1 MVDHVLV
8 PTDGSPLASR
18 ALTYALETFPGARIT
33 AIVVIDPVESL
44 YDAEIGGP
52 HVSEEWAEEAE
63 GEAEEIHADSRSVAA
78 EYDVELET
86 VTRNGRPAE
95 TILDYVDETAVD
107 QIVLGSHGRKGV
119 ERFFLGSVAERV
131 ARNADVPVTVV
142 S

>member
-1 MVDHVLV
+1 
-8 PTDGSPLASR
+8 
-18 ALTYALETFPGARIT
+18 
-33 AIVVIDPVESL
+33 
-44 YDAEIGGP
+44 
-52 HVSEEWAEEAE
+52 
-63 GEAEEIHADSRSVAA
+63 VAA

>member
-18 ALTYALETFPGARIT
+18 ALTYALETFPDARIT
-33 AIVVIDPVESL
+33 AMVVIDPVESL
-44 YDAEIGGP
+44 YDAEFGGP
-52 HVSEEWAEEAE
+52 HVAEEWAEKAE
-63 GEAEEIHADSRSVAA
+63 GNVEEIHADSRSMAA

-95 TILDYVDETAVD
+95 TILDYVDETEID

>member
-33 AIVVIDPVESL
+33 TMVVIDPVESL
-44 YDAEIGGP
+44 YDVETGGP
-52 HVSEEWAEEAE
+52 RVAGEWAEK
-63 GEAEEIHADSRSVAA
+63 AEERAEEVHDESRSTAA
-78 EYDVELET
+78 EYDVEVET

-95 TILDYVDETAVD
+95 EILAYVDEEDVD

-119 ERFFLGSVAERV
+119 ERVLLGSVAEHV
-131 ARNADVPVTVV
+131 ARDAHVPVTIV